1 METSDA
7 FCDDWK
13 LWEEKQFGL
22 ERGKDIGGWKWKEL
36 WQFCPSRS
44 LLSSRATLVFNLL
57 NCSGHWLKPNLNRE
71 TGNVTNLHCVKDQS
85 DCVWVWEAL
94 CEARDTFELF
104 ILRERTEK
112 FVMASISPTTRGLKQ
127 FGGSFG
133 TEKRNRGK
141 TCQAERERGSRA
153 DYVFRIANMRDGL
166 KAASLKVD

>member
-1 METSDA
+1 M
-7 FCDDWK
+7 
-13 LWEEKQFGL
+13 

-36 WQFCPSRS
+36 WQFRPSRS
-44 LLSSRATLVFNLL
+44 SQREPRCFQPFERFPSQTLTLKQRFRQCHQASISSRINLIA
-57 NCSGHWLKPNLNRE
+57 SKNRR
-71 TGNVTNLHCVKDQS
+71 VRR
-85 DCVWVWEAL
+85 A
-94 CEARDTFELF
+94 TFELF

-153 DYVFRIANMRDGL
+153 DYVFRIANMRDDGL
-166 KAASLKVD
+166 KAACLKVD